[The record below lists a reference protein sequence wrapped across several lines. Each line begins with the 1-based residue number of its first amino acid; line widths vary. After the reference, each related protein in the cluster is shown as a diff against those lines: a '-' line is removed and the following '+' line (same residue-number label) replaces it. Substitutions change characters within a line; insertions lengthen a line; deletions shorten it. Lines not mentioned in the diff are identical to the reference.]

1 MEHGK
6 WCHSADVDISIVHM
20 LNFLDVL
27 KETQIIIQ
35 DKVAGKCICFNR
47 VTPPSTPQLP
57 IPLQLLSIRTLKFIL
72 FYKKSIINSQPLFNH
87 FTCLFLL
94 SSLFPSARQSIV
106 CACACSNNVP
116 HTRCYANLA
125 PPPYNYTSKIFPN
138 PRLYH
143 TYLLPFL
150 VIV

>member
-47 VTPPSTPQLP
+47 VTPPPPSPPKPQSRSSYY
-57 IPLQLLSIRTLKFIL
+57 QLE
-72 FYKKSIINSQPLFNH
+72 H
-87 FTCLFLL
+87 
-94 SSLFPSARQSIV
+94 
-106 CACACSNNVP
+106 
-116 HTRCYANLA
+116 
-125 PPPYNYTSKIFPN
+125 
-138 PRLYH
+138 
-143 TYLLPFL
+143 
-150 VIV
+150 